1 MGGAKVMREY
11 GPATKV
17 RENRTGNPYR
27 ILLAD
32 DHAIV
37 RHGLRAYLGSVSG
50 VEVCGEA
57 TTGREAVD
65 LAIKTKP
72 DLVIIDL
79 SMPEMN
85 GLEAAR
91 AIRRKLRG
99 TEVLVL
105 TRHVSESIARLALR
119 SGARGYVAKSDPYP
133 EFNTALQ
140 SVREKRLY
148 VTTQLARKL
157 HDEFARIE
165 TGSSADLRL
174 RPDPRV
180 TSEQII
186 AALVRAEEKMRDEA
200 TEMVNSRSR
209 HPKLP

>member
-1 MGGAKVMREY
+1 
-11 GPATKV
+11 
-17 RENRTGNPYR
+17 
-27 ILLAD
+27 
-32 DHAIV
+32 
-37 RHGLRAYLGSVSG
+37 
-50 VEVCGEA
+50 
-57 TTGREAVD
+57 
-65 LAIKTKP
+65 
-72 DLVIIDL
+72 
-79 SMPEMN
+79 MPEMN

-119 SGARGYVAKSDPYP
+119 SGARGYVAKSDPHP
-133 EFNTALQ
+133 ELITALQ

-157 HDEFARIE
+157 QDEFARIE

-180 TSEQII
+180 SSEQII

-200 TEMVNSRSR
+200 MEMVNSRNR